1 MSSLFSCV
9 KAKFLFIQSRKLSHS
24 HVLCSQNDHHINTV
38 AHRHHILILVCKI
51 SDRFFSLD
59 TIEVFLLATNGPTKK
74 LDLVRLQFVDISFQQ
89 KNNLFWFYLHIIAS
103 SCHLPENKSS
113 DFVSITLT
121 AATNSWN
128 KTFI

>member
-24 HVLCSQNDHHINTV
+24 HVLCSQNGNHINTV
-38 AHRHHILILVCKI
+38 EHRHHILNIVCKI

-74 LDLVRLQFVDISFQQ
+74 WDLVRLQFVDISFQ
-89 KNNLFWFYLHIIAS
+89 KKNLFWFYLHIIAS
-103 SCHLPENKSS
+103 SCHMPENKSS
-113 DFVSITLT
+113 DFVSQKFHYFNCCDKLVE
-121 AATNSWN
+121 
-128 KTFI
+128 